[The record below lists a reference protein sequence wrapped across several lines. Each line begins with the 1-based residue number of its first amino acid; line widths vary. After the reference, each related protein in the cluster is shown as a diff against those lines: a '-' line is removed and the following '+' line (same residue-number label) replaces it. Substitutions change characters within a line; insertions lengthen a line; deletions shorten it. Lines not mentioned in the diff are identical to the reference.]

1 MPDYLVLAYPIVA
14 TKTPN
19 PITANDPSA
28 AIAAF
33 VEQVNWEA
41 LFDPVSQ
48 AKEVD
53 YAVATLYFEAFE
65 VRLAGDETAPS
76 WYYCGDGQTL
86 LPAAFAGGVT
96 DAAPKFLSL
105 LLRAR
110 EMLAANLE
118 ATDLVAEINQL
129 LGDT

>member
-65 VRLAGDETAPS
+65 VRLAGDETHQAGTTAGTVRLYCYLHRVRKCIVATRAPLS
-76 WYYCGDGQTL
+76 FL
-86 LPAAFAGGVT
+86 LHRRAPDRSHAPPAS
-96 DAAPKFLSL
+96 D
-105 LLRAR
+105 R
-110 EMLAANLE
+110 
-118 ATDLVAEINQL
+118 
-129 LGDT
+129 